1 MLRPVR
7 LDESKGILKIGFI
20 KNYLKTLG
28 QGTNSLKNLRVLEH
42 PEISYY
48 AKEKRQKK
56 KQCLKFS
63 KMFSQI

>member
-28 QGTNSLKNLRVLEH
+28 QGTNSLKHLS
-42 PEISYY
+42 ISYY

-56 KQCLKFS
+56 NNV
-63 KMFSQI
+63 

>member
-28 QGTNSLKNLRVLEH
+28 QGTNSLKHLRVLEH

-56 KQCLKFS
+56 NNV
-63 KMFSQI
+63 